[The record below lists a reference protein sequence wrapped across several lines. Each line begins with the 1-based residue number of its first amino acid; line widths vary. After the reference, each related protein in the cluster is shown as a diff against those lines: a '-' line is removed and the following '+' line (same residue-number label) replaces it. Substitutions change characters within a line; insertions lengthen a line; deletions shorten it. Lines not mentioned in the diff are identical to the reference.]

1 MERDLQRSRFQ
12 SGNIHRSVKRFPKY
26 STPTSSSPVNV
37 PTKTRAVI
45 TIERLQA
52 ELNDRDYRIIELK
65 KRLHDNQNGP
75 IDGTNSEMIHLRTQL
90 EQAEQL
96 ANEYKAQ
103 LHTQTLK
110 TSANNS
116 RNHLSE
122 IELEKI
128 RARLQKRIEEL
139 EPLPELL
146 KQAELKNERLQKQNN
161 ELQKHLSE
169 QSTFFTQTPTND
181 RLKENHH
188 SFDDDSRI
196 LQR

>member
-1 MERDLQRSRFQ
+1 LERDLQRSRYQ
-12 SGNIHRSVKRFPKY
+12 NNNTHRSIKRFPKY
-26 STPTSSSPVNV
+26 STPTSLSPVH
-37 PTKTRAVI
+37 PSRATAV
-45 TIERLQA
+45 ERFQA
-52 ELNDRDYRIIELK
+52 ELNDRDYQIIELK
-65 KRLHDNQNGP
+65 KRLCDNQNQP
-75 IDGTNSEMIHLRTQL
+75 IDGTNSEIIHLRAQL
-90 EQAEQL
+90 EQAEKL

-146 KQAELKNERLQKQNN
+146 KQAESKNDKLQKQNN
-161 ELQKHLSE
+161 ELQKRLAD

-181 RLKENHH
+181 RTKDNYHH
-188 SFDDDSRI
+188 QSPDEDHRT

>member
-1 MERDLQRSRFQ
+1 MNRSR
-12 SGNIHRSVKRFPKY
+12 
-26 STPTSSSPVNV
+26 
-37 PTKTRAVI
+37 AL

-52 ELNDRDYRIIELK
+52 ELDNRDDEISQLRKRVHENKNNPTDDTNMELV
-65 KRLHDNQNGP
+65 
-75 IDGTNSEMIHLRTQL
+75 HLRTQL
-90 EQAEQL
+90 ERAEQL

-128 RARLQKRIEEL
+128 RTRLQKRIEEL

-146 KQAELKNERLQKQNN
+146 KQAEAKNEKLQKQIN
-161 ELQKHLSE
+161 ELHKRSSD
-169 QSTFFTQTPTND
+169 QSTFFTQNSPDD
-181 RLKENHH
+181 RSKDTHH
-188 SFDDDSRI
+188 SLTDDERHN

>member
-1 MERDLQRSRFQ
+1 MKRSPMF
-12 SGNIHRSVKRFPKY
+12 SN
-26 STPTSSSPVNV
+26 SSSSSSKNV
-37 PTKTRAVI
+37 VAKTKTI
-45 TIERLQA
+45 KNNGLQA
-52 ELNDRDYRIIELK
+52 ELKDRNHQINELK
-65 KRLHDNQNGP
+65 KTLYNNKTNQT
-75 IDGTNSEMIHLRTQL
+75 DEMNPEIIFLRTKL
-90 EQAEQL
+90 EQAEHL

-128 RARLQKRIEEL
+128 RVRLQKRIEEL

-146 KQAELKNERLQKQNN
+146 KQAELKNEKLQKR
-161 ELQKHLSE
+161 LSE
-169 QSTFFTQTPTND
+169 QSNYLTQPTLLD
-181 RLKENHH
+181 RFKDNHL
-188 SFDDDSRI
+188 SSDDDNRT

>member
-1 MERDLQRSRFQ
+1 M
-12 SGNIHRSVKRFPKY
+12 KRFPKY
-26 STPTSSSPVNV
+26 STPTCSSPVNLS
-37 PTKTRAVI
+37 RAA

-52 ELNDRDYRIIELK
+52 ELNDRDHQINELK
-65 KRLHDNQNGP
+65 KRLYDQP
-75 IDGTNSEMIHLRTQL
+75 IDGTNSEIIHLRTQL

-146 KQAELKNERLQKQNN
+146 KQAELKNEKLQKR
-161 ELQKHLSE
+161 LSE
-169 QSTFFTQTPTND
+169 QSTFFTQTPSND
-181 RLKENHH
+181 QSKENHL
-188 SFDDDSRI
+188 SSDDDHRT

>member
-1 MERDLQRSRFQ
+1 MERDLQRSRYQ
-12 SGNIHRSVKRFPKY
+12 NNHIHRSIKRFPKY
-26 STPTSSSPVNV
+26 STPNSLSPVH
-37 PTKTRAVI
+37 PARAT
-45 TIERLQA
+45 TIDRLQA
-52 ELNDRDYRIIELK
+52 ELNDRDYQILELK
-65 KRLHDNQNGP
+65 KRLSDSQNEP
-75 IDGTNSEMIHLRTQL
+75 IDGTNSEIIRLRAQL
-90 EQAEQL
+90 EQVEQL

-146 KQAELKNERLQKQNN
+146 KQAEIKNEKLQKQNN
-161 ELQKHLSE
+161 DLQKRLAD
-169 QSTFFTQTPTND
+169 QSTFFTQTPTNGRTKD
-181 RLKENHH
+181 NYHH
-188 SFDDDSRI
+188 YSSDEEHRT